1 MDVRLRDLLAQF
13 PDHPLLQQLRTIVQR
28 LLSMQLSSP
37 LKAALTGLELLL
49 SRAQVRRGRGPSPI
63 TPGQLPA
70 HRRQCWAS
78 LWWAGP

>member
-49 SRAQVRRGRGPSPI
+49 SRAQVRLGGRKVYDSSHQGSCLQI
-63 TPGQLPA
+63 IDG
-70 HRRQCWAS
+70 
-78 LWWAGP
+78 